1 MADSRIKSASELLA
15 TFFDADMAAKGR
27 EYSGFSQSWRTI
39 AGPRLGEHTKPVD
52 IRHGILIIEAEHQ
65 GWMQL
70 LQMEQDRLLEDIGKN
85 YADLGIRGIAF
96 RLSDG
101 SAKPSPTLEIPASP
115 AKAVV
120 EPEPGTAGAPDAV
133 STPAASPATAG
144 QELPKDLLAKF
155 AVIRKHLVD

>member
-15 TFFDADMAAKGR
+15 TFFDADMAARGR
-27 EYSGFSQSWRTI
+27 EYSGFSRSWRTI
-39 AGPRLGEHTKPVD
+39 AGSRLGEHTKPVD

-101 SAKPSPTLEIPASP
+101 SATASP
-115 AKAVV
+115 ALDVARSPGKAAIEPDSATVV
-120 EPEPGTAGAPDAV
+120 TTRGEP
-133 STPAASPATAG
+133 SPATTPEDAR
-144 QELPKDLLAKF
+144 QELPKELLAKF

>member
-1 MADSRIKSASELLA
+1 MADSRIKSASELLS

-27 EYSGFSQSWRTI
+27 EYSGFSRSWRTI

-52 IRHGILIIEAEHQ
+52 IRHGSLIVEAEHQ

-101 SAKPSPTLEIPASP
+101 SPKPEAK
-115 AKAVV
+115 V
-120 EPEPGTAGAPDAV
+120 EPPIRHPVEAESA
-133 STPAASPATAG
+133 PATPNP
-144 QELPKDLLAKF
+144 EKSDLPGDLLAKF

>member
-1 MADSRIKSASELLA
+1 MADSRIKSASELLS

-27 EYSGFSQSWRTI
+27 EYSGFSRSWRTI

-70 LQMEQDRLLEDIGKN
+70 LQMEQDRLLEDIGRN

-96 RLSDG
+96 RLSNG
-101 SAKPSPTLEIPASP
+101 SLSPQ
-115 AKAVV
+115 AKA
-120 EPEPGTAGAPDAV
+120 EPALPKAAERQETAPPAEAEPAPERPIPDKN
-133 STPAASPATAG
+133 
-144 QELPKDLLAKF
+144 ELPGDLLAKF